1 MLVSTWIL
9 VWKTR
14 WEFYQN
20 AHRFISTISCCK
32 KASVLFVKWKK
43 IETDFY
49 AAYEIAWAYLDS
61 RFSSNQTVNKVGN
74 LDQIHTS
81 ESIPRTVNC
90 ISPHPSGQA
99 IQTKIH
105 TRIKPGCEPVEHS
118 TTKHCD
124 TAEQYRPQNNDNRK
138 SPNQNIAHC
147 LTDSCATPSI
157 GHDLWM
163 QLERVKIPI
172 FSGDKRNYPRW
183 KAAFQ
188 ACIDNAPVTPEY
200 KMLQLRQYVSGEAL
214 KVIENLGHS
223 SFAYEAAKDRLERKY
238 GGKRRKVAI
247 FLEDLER
254 FKQIRSDSA
263 EELEQFADLLDLAV
277 INLKEAGEHQDLGD
291 GSMYLQLQRKLPQ
304 SLLARYHGWV
314 FENDVTASVIALK
327 TWVTEESRFQTIAS
341 ETVHGLTS
349 RAGSNLSTP
358 STPNSAEQRTFFINQ
373 RISHP
378 LLIQS
383 CQLCKEQHRIWECQ
397 AFLHKEVSERW
408 NIAKRFQLC
417 YRCLAEGHEGK
428 SCRKTRR
435 CGKDGCHKKHHR
447 LLHVTTC
454 MSEVSEQKMRS
465 HTEQSQER
473 LGPVSTCSDRLTF
486 ETEGNRITEHG
497 NYFASTYLTGG
508 HMNSYYM
515 SHDSSSEQRDNLTQ
529 NPRPGIT
536 IDGQT
541 LSKIGRGQLKWE
553 TPRPKRRSFDM
564 EGEVVLAN

>member
-1 MLVSTWIL
+1 MTSPKLENIYRRHSSIDVAMHEAEL
-9 VWKTR
+9 RKDGAKAKANFTR
-14 WEFYQN
+14 SRNTLLLLAQFQDLQNHRGVLDACLNMDTCMENAMGVLSKCASFYIDNKLLQEGICIV
-20 AHRFISTISCCK
+20 REME
-32 KASVLFVKWKK
+32 K

-74 LDQIHTS
+74 LDQMHTS

-147 LTDSCATPSI
+147 VTDSCATPSI

-277 INLKEAGEHQDLGD
+277 INLKEAGEH
-291 GSMYLQLQRKLPQ
+291 
-304 SLLARYHGWV
+304 
-314 FENDVTASVIALK
+314 
-327 TWVTEESRFQTIAS
+327 
-341 ETVHGLTS
+341 
-349 RAGSNLSTP
+349 
-358 STPNSAEQRTFFINQ
+358 
-373 RISHP
+373 
-378 LLIQS
+378 
-383 CQLCKEQHRIWECQ
+383 
-397 AFLHKEVSERW
+397 
-408 NIAKRFQLC
+408 
-417 YRCLAEGHEGK
+417 
-428 SCRKTRR
+428 
-435 CGKDGCHKKHHR
+435 
-447 LLHVTTC
+447 
-454 MSEVSEQKMRS
+454 
-465 HTEQSQER
+465 
-473 LGPVSTCSDRLTF
+473 
-486 ETEGNRITEHG
+486 
-497 NYFASTYLTGG
+497 
-508 HMNSYYM
+508 
-515 SHDSSSEQRDNLTQ
+515 
-529 NPRPGIT
+529 
-536 IDGQT
+536 
-541 LSKIGRGQLKWE
+541 
-553 TPRPKRRSFDM
+553 
-564 EGEVVLAN
+564 